1 MATQWTEEKTIEF
14 IKRFLSKDVD
24 ETNAKLVKTH
34 RQDLIN
40 VANNVR
46 RAIADGKLVQTEIL
60 KELLGELEKR
70 QFQLQFGLRFD
81 GVTENP
87 PLLGEK
93 IDTEVMLKV
102 AEACAL
108 LGYSVPRGYTGQ
120 MFKRWGFMMGMVR
133 QVNAVR
139 KIGTGGFEPLAEIGA
154 VDCSAEYIVY
164 HKALEHGEK
173 VTSHLAN
180 GCMEKLEEV
189 LREHK
194 AI

>member
-1 MATQWTEEKTIEF
+1 MAIQWTEEKAVEF
-14 IKRFLSKDVD
+14 IQRFLNKAVD
-24 ETNAKLVKTH
+24 EADTKRVRTH

-70 QFQLQFGLRFD
+70 QLQLQFGLKL
-81 GVTENP
+81 GGETENP

-139 KIGTGGFEPLAEIGA
+139 KIGTGNFKKLAEIGA
-154 VDCSAEYIVY
+154 LDCSAEYIVY

-173 VTSHLAN
+173 VTAHLAN
-180 GCMEKLEEV
+180 GCFDKIKEV
-189 LREHK
+189 LKEHK